1 MMMMMMT
8 TMMIQIIIIII
19 TEPFYDVEFGTPEQ
33 IQMSVSTGIT
43 IFCLWRRYLELNKMH
58 LHALP
63 NASKI
68 KEKRGH
74 FLTYGAYTTAELIFS
89 AASSHCIAMFLHF
102 KKFGPSL
109 CSPYCSGTIS
119 TEKII
124 GQLQGKTTNVQTLD
138 TSPTFG
144 DMLNRSKDLQFI
156 TVAINDFSNY

>member
-1 MMMMMMT
+1 
-8 TMMIQIIIIII
+8 MMIQIIIIIII
-19 TEPFYDVEFGTPEQ
+19 TEPFYNVEFSTPEQ

-43 IFCLWRRYLELNKMH
+43 IFRLWPRYLELKKMC
-58 LHALP
+58 LPALP
-63 NASKI
+63 NPSKI

-89 AASSHCIAMFLHF
+89 AASSRCVAMFLHF

-109 CSPYCSGTIS
+109 SSPNRSGTIS

-124 GQLQGKTTNVQTLD
+124 GQLQGKTTNIQTSD

-144 DMLNRSKDLQFI
+144 NMLNH
-156 TVAINDFSNY
+156 

>member
-1 MMMMMMT
+1 M
-8 TMMIQIIIIII
+8 
-19 TEPFYDVEFGTPEQ
+19 
-33 IQMSVSTGIT
+33 
-43 IFCLWRRYLELNKMH
+43 CLP
-58 LHALP
+58 ALP

-89 AASSHCIAMFLHF
+89 AASSHCVAMFLHF

-109 CSPYCSGTIS
+109 SSPNCSGTIS

-124 GQLQGKTTNVQTLD
+124 GQLQGKTTNIQTSD

-144 DMLNRSKDLQFI
+144 NMLNH
-156 TVAINDFSNY
+156 

>member
-1 MMMMMMT
+1 MLESHVRGTRSMRLY
-8 TMMIQIIIIII
+8 II
-19 TEPFYDVEFGTPEQ
+19 TSHFFLIKWFSDDDDDDVQFGTPEQ

-124 GQLQGKTTNVQTLD
+124 GQLQGKTTNIQTSD

-144 DMLNRSKDLQFI
+144 DIVQRICNL
-156 TVAINDFSNY
+156 

>member
-1 MMMMMMT
+1 MMMMM
-8 TMMIQIIIIII
+8 IQIIIIIIIII
-19 TEPFYDVEFGTPEQ
+19 TEPFYDVQFGTPEQ

-43 IFCLWRRYLELNKMH
+43 IHQFTKMR

-63 NASKI
+63 NTSKI

-74 FLTYGAYTTAELIFS
+74 FLTCGAYTTAELIFS
-89 AASSHCIAMFLHF
+89 AVSSHCIAIFLHF

-109 CSPYCSGTIS
+109 CSPNCSGTIS

-124 GQLQGKTTNVQTLD
+124 GQLQRKTTNIQTSD
-138 TSPTFG
+138 TSTFG

-156 TVAINDFSNY
+156 TVAINDLSTY